1 MKRYKLAI
9 LAGVMGAFVASCDK
23 ELKQDTELRVS
34 VAAEENVGFDGKT
47 VTVKKGTPVTFNF
60 SGDPD
65 FITFF
70 SGETGY
76 EYAHKDRT
84 EMTEADVLRCNLT
97 FSVWAQYGE
106 AKDILSM
113 YISDS
118 FPGIAKNNFEA
129 DSVLVESFAWSEL
142 VPKAE
147 LPQQAVGSEKDA
159 TEYDIDLKPYLGKN
173 ITLAICYKGVSN
185 AKPQSKF
192 YFLKMQIDKAFNN
205 GQAETKPANSFGF
218 TPINMDNKKNFKDQQ
233 KAVYKPQPDNKEYGY
248 VTNNISGIWNL
259 AMLNNFYIHSSAK
272 DADLKYSW
280 LVSDPISIDNL
291 CNPDMGVGI
300 KNITQSV
307 PSYTYTYKEAGTYTA
322 TFVANN
328 ANYLH
333 HGGEVIRE
341 LTIHVT
347 E

>member
-23 ELKQDTELRVS
+23 ELKEDTKLHVS

-84 EMTEADVLRCNLT
+84 EMTEADVLKCNLT
-97 FSVWAQYGE
+97 FSIWAQNGKAE
-106 AKDILSM
+106 NILSM
-113 YISDS
+113 YIADS

-129 DSVLVESFAWSEL
+129 DSTLVEKFAWSEL
-142 VPKAE
+142 IPKHQ
-147 LPQQAVGSEKDA
+147 LPQKVVNSADKA
-159 TEYDIDLKPYLGKN
+159 TPYDIDLKPYLGKK

-185 AKPQSKF
+185 TDPQSRF
-192 YFLKMQIDKAFNN
+192 NFLDMQIEKAFNN
-205 GQAETKPANSFGF
+205 GQSEAKPANSFGF
-218 TPINMDNKKNFKDQQ
+218 TPVNMDNKKNFKDQE
-233 KAVYKPQPDNKEYGY
+233 KASYKPKKENKEYGY
-248 VTNNISGIWNL
+248 VTNNIAGIWNL
-259 AMLNNFYIHSSAK
+259 ANLTKFFIHSSNK
-272 DADLKYSW
+272 GTDLKYSW

-300 KNITQSV
+300 KNITQSLT
-307 PSYTYTYKEAGTYTA
+307 SYTHTYKEAGTYTA

-333 HGGEVIRE
+333 HGGEVVRE